1 MFFFTLFIHQVGVV
15 RCSILGGFLPSEARE
30 RQRLFPSQATAQHTL
45 PWTFSIEQNVK
56 DVGGKK
62 QKKTFCYRTNEKE
75 KSESKSG
82 VRETKTLSITGD
94 SASQIQQEH

>member
-1 MFFFTLFIHQVGVV
+1 MGLDDAPS
-15 RCSILGGFLPSEARE
+15 RGGFLPSEARE

-56 DVGGKK
+56 SVGPKNKK
-62 QKKTFCYRTNEKE
+62 NLFAIGQNEKE
-75 KSESKSG
+75 KGESKSG

-94 SASQIQQEH
+94 SASQILQEH

>member
-1 MFFFTLFIHQVGVV
+1 MGLDDAPS
-15 RCSILGGFLPSEARE
+15 RGGFLPSEARE

-56 DVGGKK
+56 SVGEKNKK
-62 QKKTFCYRTNEKE
+62 KFCYQINEK

-94 SASQIQQEH
+94 SASQVLQEH

>member
-1 MFFFTLFIHQVGVV
+1 MGLDDAPS
-15 RCSILGGFLPSEARE
+15 RGGFLPSEARE

-56 DVGGKK
+56 SVGQKNKKNLFAIGK
-62 QKKTFCYRTNEKE
+62 NAKE